1 MEYVIILKSRLTKV
15 ILRNNNHVTKINNN
29 YKYDINP
36 WKMNNQSKRNI
47 VRALNTTIINLPDSQ
62 EQISL

>member
-1 MEYVIILKSRLTKV
+1 
-15 ILRNNNHVTKINNN
+15 
-29 YKYDINP
+29 
-36 WKMNNQSKRNI
+36 MNNQSKRNI